1 MENELD
7 TYKKNRIENL
17 IKNFNSKLFTLKSLL
32 RNNFGKIKNIRLRI
46 KQKQMQINNLVNS
59 YNNTINILKQ
69 TLNEDIKNINAFTP
83 KQITL
88 TPTNKK
94 NALLVGINYT
104 GTKNELFGC
113 INDVNSINDKISQTF
128 DNITIMTDL
137 TYLKPTKKNI
147 LDEFKT
153 LLTNSSTGDF
163 LFFLYSGHGSYIL
176 DKNKDEN
183 TPYDQL
189 IVSCDFNVILDDELK
204 SVILSNLKNNV
215 TLFCMFDSCFSGSV
229 LDLRYQY
236 MDSLNYDNFTENV
249 KETETPGN
257 IFMISGCND
266 YQTSTEISTNNKTN
280 GAMTWSL
287 LEVLKQTPSCSWRE
301 LLKNMRNLLKK
312 NNFEQIPQFSSGT
325 FMNIDTIVFI

>member
-7 TYKKNRIENL
+7 TYKKNRIKNL
-17 IKNFNSKLFTLKSLL
+17 IKNFNSKSSTLKSLL
-32 RNNFGKIKNIRLRI
+32 RNSLGKIKNTTLRT
-46 KQKQMQINNLVNS
+46 KQKQTQINNLVNS

-83 KQITL
+83 KPITL

-104 GTKNELFGC
+104 GTENELFGC
-113 INDVNSINDKISQTF
+113 INDVNSINNKIYQTF
-128 DNITIMTDL
+128 DNITIITDL

-147 LDEFKT
+147 LDELKT
-153 LLTNSSTGDF
+153 LLMNSSTGDF

-176 DKNKDEN
+176 DKNNDEN

-204 SVILSNLKNNV
+204 SIIQSNLKNDV

-249 KETETPGN
+249 KENETVGN

-287 LEVLKQTPSCSWRE
+287 LEVLKQSPNCSWRE

-325 FMNIDTIVFI
+325 FMNIDTLVFI